1 VAPGAA
7 VLALSAWLPEVASQT
22 GPRPRPVHTVP
33 APTQGGVV
41 VGLCDGET
49 ALEVPGVTAQQM
61 TGDKAQQVAD
71 ALMAEWRRKNPHA
84 NWDDVVAQNG
94 QRPPNTPQDVGSPGA
109 VKPPKVVEGAADA
122 PVVRPP
128 VQRGTYQNFT
138 ERDAFVWAEETKK
151 FVVEGDA
158 IFHDAKKLGS
168 TIAMSCDMCHPNAAN
183 THPETY
189 PKYQTQLQRVALLRD
204 MVNWCLE
211 NPVKAPPMADDDPRM
226 RAIEAYIM
234 AQRKGVPMEYG
245 KH

>member
-1 VAPGAA
+1 MTRAMWHAIRWTAPGAV
-7 VLALSAWLPEVASQT
+7 VLALATDVASQT
-22 GPRPRPVHTVP
+22 HELP
-33 APTQGGVV
+33 APQQGGVV

-49 ALEVPGVTAQQM
+49 ALEVPGVTAEQM
-61 TGDKAQQVAD
+61 TGEQAKRVAD
-71 ALMAEWRRKNPHA
+71 RLMAEWRRKNPDA
-84 NWDDVVAQNG
+84 NWQDAVAQG
-94 QRPPNTPQDVGSPGA
+94 RPPNVPQDTGAPGA
-109 VKPPKVVEGAADA
+109 VQAPKVVEGEAGA

-128 VQRGTYQNFT
+128 VQQGTYSNYT
-138 ERDAFVWAEETKK
+138 KRDELIWAEETKK

-158 IFHDAKKLGS
+158 VFHDAKKLGS

-189 PKYQTQLQRVALLRD
+189 PKYQVQLQRVALLRD

-211 NPVKAPPMADDDPRM
+211 NPLKAPAMADDDPRL